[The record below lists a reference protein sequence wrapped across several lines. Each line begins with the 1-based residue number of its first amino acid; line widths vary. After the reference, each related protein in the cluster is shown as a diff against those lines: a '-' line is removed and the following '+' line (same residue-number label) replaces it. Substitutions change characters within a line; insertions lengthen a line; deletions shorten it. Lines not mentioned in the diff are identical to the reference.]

1 MPSDSQQGSIYVF
14 VTNNSIHASHKL
26 QARALR
32 ELAQFISEPRMKS
45 YRALTSDDS
54 MAANLGAYLW
64 NKKMSAALYPLMQCL
79 EVTLRNAIH
88 NAASMHFETP
98 DWFDRVTKH
107 AGDVMFISYIKKH
120 PDKRERFYRNGVST
134 GQRKEK
140 KIWTS
145 HHENMVATAKDK
157 LENCGKRQAADAVIA
172 ELTFGFWVG
181 IFERNYNDI
190 NSPARLWPHLEPV
203 VFPNLKPA
211 ERKASAILYQLK
223 SIKDLRN
230 RMAHYEP
237 IWKHASVNNVS
248 SALTYLNNSIDQ
260 IVTLVRGIS
269 HERANL
275 LQVSGMERF
284 ARDLC
289 QEKLFEFYISAY

>member
-1 MPSDSQQGSIYVF
+1 MF

>member
-1 MPSDSQQGSIYVF
+1 MF
-14 VTNNSIHASHKL
+14 VTNNSIHASQKL

>member
-1 MPSDSQQGSIYVF
+1 MPSDSQQGSIHVF
-14 VTNNSIHASHKL
+14 VTNNSIHASQKL

-120 PDKRERFYRNGVST
+120 PDKRERFYRNGIST

-145 HHENMVATAKDK
+145 HHENMVATAKEK

-190 NSPARLWPHLEPV
+190 NSPARLWPHLEPA

-211 ERKASAILYQLK
+211 ERKASTILYQLK

-275 LQVSGMERF
+275 LQLSGMERF